1 MTNDEL
7 IRQHYEKVA
16 ESQGASPC
24 STMEDATIRE
34 REAALI
40 LETLGRAGAGG
51 ALDVLD
57 LGCGNG
63 YMLSRVIEAYP
74 GNRYRGL
81 DFSEQLLGIARSRG
95 MACDLG
101 LGDARDLPYQD
112 RSFDLVYTER
122 CLINILDASQQA
134 RALEE
139 IHRVLRPGGYYLMIE
154 AFTDGLELSNKA
166 RKQLG
171 LEPIGP
177 PYHNRFMDKAEVL
190 AKAGSLFQ
198 GPPDGAAGVVP
209 PPAGNFLSTHYF
221 LSRVFYPAVTRAEVV
236 RNSEFVLFF
245 SQFLGDRPPVGNY
258 SPIQAFLFR
267 K

>member
-7 IRQHYEKVA
+7 IRHHYEKVA

-51 ALDVLD
+51 PLDVLD

-63 YMLSRVIEAYP
+63 YMLGRVIEAYP
-74 GNRYRGL
+74 RHRYWGL
-81 DFSEQLLGIARSRG
+81 DFSEHLLAIARSRG

-101 LGDARDLPYQD
+101 LGDARDLPYED
-112 RSFDLVYTER
+112 GAFDFVYTER
-122 CLINILDASQQA
+122 CLINLLDASQQLL
-134 RALEE
+134 ALEE
-139 IHRVLRPGGYYLMIE
+139 VHRVLRPGGYYLMIE

-171 LEPIGP
+171 LEPINP

-198 GPPDGAAGVVP
+198 GPPDGAAP
-209 PPAGNFLSTHYF
+209 PVASNFLSNYYF

-245 SQFLGDRPPVGNY
+245 SQLLGDRPPVGDY
-258 SPIQAFLFR
+258 SPIQALLFR